1 MNKELYEIHAEICK
15 TLSNPV
21 RLEIINLLRN
31 KKRNVGE
38 LVNLTK
44 ISQSTISQHLTIL
57 RQKNL
62 VLTKRNGKNIYYSLA
77 YPEMIKACDIMR
89 DILFKQLKKNEK
101 LIKKIRS
108 KNES

>member
-1 MNKELYEIHAEICK
+1 MIMNKKVYKIHSEICK

-21 RLEIINLLRN
+21 RLEVINLLRN
-31 KKRNVGE
+31 KKRSVGE

-62 VLTKRNGKNIYYSLA
+62 VLTKRKGKNIYYSLA

-89 DILFKQLKKNEK
+89 NILFKQLKKNEK
-101 LIKKIRS
+101 LVQKIRRG
-108 KNES
+108 K